1 MVYSGS
7 METTSLSD
15 LKSHL
20 SEYADRAEH
29 EHERFTITRN
39 GRPAVVLV
47 SADEWESLQETLF
60 WLSRPGIHEGLS
72 QAEADVAAGRTY
84 DEAETRAA
92 LGLPA
97 KQ

>member
-1 MVYSGS
+1 

-20 SEYADRAEH
+20 SDYVDRAEH
-29 EHERFTITRN
+29 EHDRFTITRN

-60 WLSRPGIHEGLS
+60 WLSQPGIHDDLA
-72 QAEADVAAGRTY
+72 QAEADIAAGRTY
-84 DEAETRAA
+84 NEAEIRAA
-92 LGLPA
+92 LDLPA

>member
-1 MVYSGS
+1 

-20 SEYADRAEH
+20 SEYADRAER
-29 EHERFTITRN
+29 EHEQFTITRN

-60 WLSRPGIHEGLS
+60 WLSQPGIHES
-72 QAEADVAAGRTY
+72 IAEADRDIDAGRLY
-84 DEAETRAA
+84 DEAEVRAS
-92 LGLPA
+92 LGLPPRA
-97 KQ
+97 